1 MDMSY
6 KNITL
11 AIKSGIATITLNRP
25 DKLNALN
32 SATFSELYDAFSACN
47 LNTEVAGVILTG
59 SGEKAF
65 AAGADIGE
73 LAKQT
78 PVTAKE
84 FALTSEEVL
93 CYIERMS
100 KPVIAA
106 VNGFALGG
114 GCELS
119 MACHMRVA
127 SESAKFGQP
136 EVNLGLIAG
145 NGGTQRLPRLVGKG
159 RALEILLT
167 GDFVSAQEAHRIGLA
182 NRVVSPAELIPT
194 CEKIIQTVAS
204 KAPVAIKLSIEAVQS
219 GLEMTLDEGLNLEAN
234 LFGLVFS
241 TDDMKEGTK
250 AFLEKRK
257 PEFKGS

>member
-1 MDMSY
+1 MPY
-6 KNITL
+6 KNL
-11 AIKSGIATITLNRP
+11 LFEIKNRIGYVTINRP

-32 SATFSELYDAFSACN
+32 SETFLELFDAFRTCHSDPN
-47 LNTEVAGVILTG
+47 VSGVILTG

-65 AAGADIGE
+65 VAGADISE
-73 LAKQT
+73 LATLT

-84 FALTSEEVL
+84 FALRSETVL
-93 CYIERMS
+93 CFIERMH

-114 GCELS
+114 GCELA

-127 SESAKFGQP
+127 SEQAKFGQP

-159 RALEILLT
+159 RALELLCT
-167 GDFVSAQEAHRIGLA
+167 GDMIGAEEAFRIGLA
-182 NRVVSPAELIPT
+182 NRVTKKEELIST
-194 CEKIIQTVAS
+194 CEKILGTIAS
-204 KAPVAIKLSIEAVQS
+204 KAPVAVKLSIEAVQS
-219 GLEMTLDEGLNLEAN
+219 GMEMTLAEGLNFEAN

-241 TDDMKEGTK
+241 SDDMKEGTK

-257 PEFKGS
+257 ANFQGK

>member
-1 MDMSY
+1 MTY
-6 KNITL
+6 KNLLFET
-11 AIKSGIATITLNRP
+11 KNRIAYVTINRP

-32 SATFSELYDAFSACN
+32 TETFKELAHVMNLINGDAS
-47 LNTEVAGVILTG
+47 TVGVILTG

-65 AAGADIGE
+65 VAGADIAE
-73 LAKQT
+73 LAVQT

-84 FALTSEEVL
+84 FALRSETVL
-93 CYIERMS
+93 CAIERMT

-114 GCELS
+114 GCELA
-119 MACHMRVA
+119 MACHMRIA
-127 SESAKFGQP
+127 SESARFGQP

-167 GDFVSAQEAHRIGLA
+167 GDMINAEEAYRIGLA
-182 NRVVSPAELIPT
+182 NRVVKKEELIPT
-194 CEKIIQTVAS
+194 CEKILTTIGS

-219 GLEMTLDEGLNLEAN
+219 GMEMTLSEGLNLEAN

-257 PEFKGS
+257 ANFQGK

>member
-1 MDMSY
+1 MPY
-6 KNITL
+6 KNL
-11 AIKSGIATITLNRP
+11 LFEVKNRIAYLTINRP

-32 SATFSELYDAFSACN
+32 SETFTELGDALKAIN
-47 LNTEVAGVILTG
+47 EDAGIVGAILTG

-65 AAGADIGE
+65 VAGADITE
-73 LAKQT
+73 LAVQT

-84 FALTSEEVL
+84 FALRSEVVL

-119 MACHMRVA
+119 MACHMRVV
-127 SESAKFGQP
+127 SENAKFGQP

-159 RALEILLT
+159 RALELLCT
-167 GDFVSAQEAHRIGLA
+167 GDMISAEEAYRIGLA
-182 NRVVSPAELIPT
+182 NKVTKKEELITT
-194 CEKIIQTVAS
+194 CEKILNTIAA
-204 KAPVAIKLSIEAVQS
+204 KAPVAVTLTLEAVQS
-219 GLEMTLDEGLNLEAN
+219 GMEMTLAEGLNLEAN
-234 LFGLVFS
+234 LFGLAFS
-241 TDDMKEGTK
+241 TEDMKEGTK
-250 AFLEKRK
+250 AFIEKRK
-257 PEFKGS
+257 ANFLGK

>member
-1 MDMSY
+1 MAY
-6 KNITL
+6 KNLLFET
-11 AIKSGIATITLNRP
+11 KNRIAYVTINRP

-32 SATFSELYDAFSACN
+32 TETFNELAHVMNVIDGDA
-47 LNTEVAGVILTG
+47 NTIGVILTG

-65 AAGADIGE
+65 VAGADIAE
-73 LAKQT
+73 LAVQT

-84 FALTSEEVL
+84 FALRSETVL
-93 CYIERMS
+93 CAIERMT

-114 GCELS
+114 GCELA

-167 GDFVSAQEAHRIGLA
+167 GDMISADEANRIGLA
-182 NRVVSPAELIPT
+182 NRVVKKEELIPT
-194 CEKIIQTVAS
+194 CEKILTTIGS

-219 GLEMTLDEGLNLEAN
+219 GMEMTLAEGLNLEAN

-241 TDDMKEGTK
+241 TEDMKEGTK

-257 PEFKGS
+257 ANFQGK